1 MSAIGPLLSSRVV
14 QLWGLLAATEA
25 RRSAVGF
32 AGLWGT
38 CAAVYAVSPVCFA
51 LAQPSPQA
59 RRLLLP
65 PLPLARPEAPAPP
78 AASST
83 RLLAAPQPRPAPPR
97 TR

>member
-14 QLWGLLAATEA
+14 QLWGLLAATET

-59 RRLLLP
+59 HRLLLP
-65 PLPLARPEAPAPP
+65 TLPPSPTRGARPTRSLVTAP
-78 AASST
+78 
-83 RLLAAPQPRPAPPR
+83 PRPAPPR